1 MVKKPMEYL
10 KYIVVIISFLGIICS
25 GSADQVRANEA
36 GDLQVYVVY
45 MGEKTPNM
53 QVESVNTTSSYQH
66 EVLSS
71 ILGSFPLFVQICK
84 TQVARAAMVYTYN
97 QGFYGFSAKLT
108 KAQAKRISDL
118 PAVVKV
124 FEDTV
129 YQVKT
134 TNSWDFLGLPSP
146 VSNDAS
152 SYSDLL
158 SKTNMGGDVIIGLLD
173 TGIWP
178 ESKSFQYDED
188 AMGPIPSRW
197 KGFCDSGPQ
206 FDPKTCNRKLIGAR
220 FYGGKNSFIRE
231 ILSPVDADGH
241 GTHVAATAAG
251 YFIKNASF
259 NGVLPPSIARGG
271 APKARIAVYKV
282 CWTFGCQLSDILMG
296 FDQAISDGVDVISIS
311 VGGKA
316 PFTILG
322 EDDVIGLGSFHAV
335 SKGIPVVAACGND
348 GPYAQTVGH
357 VAPWIVLVAASTLN
371 RIFTVTINLA
381 DNQTCESV
389 LVSIE
394 FDPVANK
401 VVMCF
406 GNDKTLI
413 QQVVESVTQYN
424 ASALLLAT
432 NSIGSTNGCYGVK
445 IPCIEVDYE
454 TGTKMH
460 NYIAARIVSNQI
472 SPQIALFSSRG
483 PSSVSPAILKPDIA
497 APGVHILAQTSPLSN
512 NQHDSEGYAFMSG
525 TSMATPHVSGIVAL
539 LKALHSDWSPA
550 AIRSAMVTTASTTDA
565 TGGPILSQGFPPK
578 IVDPFDYGGGIVN
591 PNGSADPGLV
601 YDMYKE
607 DYINYFCAMGYD
619 APKISKIVGQE
630 NVINC
635 PPADPGSLLNI
646 NFPSFSIPYLMG
658 NSTSVTLKRK
668 VTNVGPLSSTY
679 KVLVE
684 NPPGVTIAVTPPVL
698 VFTPVVRRISFA
710 VTVLSNNDHIQ
721 LPAGVYQFGSITWTD
736 GDYHVRSPVSN
747 NLLSACCWSVFGII
761 IVFPKSVMCNT
772 LISSCRPD

>member
-10 KYIVVIISFLGIICS
+10 KYIVFIISFLGIICS

-66 EVLSS
+66 EYS
-71 ILGSFPLFVQICK
+71 
-84 TQVARAAMVYTYN
+84 VARAAMVYTYN
-97 QGFYGFSAKLT
+97 QGFYGFAAKLT

-158 SKTNMGGDVIIGLLD
+158 SKTNMGEDVIIGVLD
-173 TGIWP
+173 TGVWP

-188 AMGPIPSRW
+188 AIGPIPSRW

-231 ILSPVDADGH
+231 ILSPIDADGH

-259 NGVLPPSIARGG
+259 KGVLAPGIARGG

-357 VAPWIVLVAASTLN
+357 VAPWIVSVAASTLN

-381 DNQTCESV
+381 DNQTFTGQALNVEKTISTSLFTNIKFSLSCESV

-401 VVMCF
+401 VVTCF

-413 QQVVESVTQYN
+413 QQVVEAVTQYN

-460 NYIAARIVSNQI
+460 NYIAARSIREPLITIEATKSVVSNQI

-565 TGGPILSQGFPPK
+565 TGGPILAQGFPPK
-578 IVDPFDYGGGIVN
+578 IADPFDYGGGIVN
-591 PNGSADPGLV
+591 PNGAADPGLV

-619 APKISKIVGQE
+619 APKISKIIGEE

-646 NFPSFSIPYLMG
+646 NLPSFSVPYLMG
-658 NSTSVTLKRK
+658 NSTSVTLRRK

-698 VFTPVVRRISFA
+698 VFTPVIRRISFA

-736 GDYHVRSPVSN
+736 GDYHVRSPV
-747 NLLSACCWSVFGII
+747 LVRR
-761 IVFPKSVMCNT
+761 
-772 LISSCRPD
+772 SS